1 MPNAAEQNSMG
12 DSVPVGVIIDW
23 NNMEDSTSSHPTTNM
38 GLRKQQTE
46 DGKLQTKLTQ
56 GSHPQ
61 NNFQQ

>member
-1 MPNAAEQNSMG
+1 MG